1 MYRELLIFLPFGSA
15 ARRAKGG
22 LACGSP
28 HEELRALAD
37 FVFA

>member
-22 LACGSP
+22 LSCGHHGLS
-28 HEELRALAD
+28 
-37 FVFA
+37 